1 MKRAKLIPSILML
14 VLCTAVLA
22 VGIYAASPT
31 SHSIVGTVNI
41 TAGGA
46 NVSITGYLDDG
57 DGVYTDD
64 VKVTDT
70 YTSRTSQTIS
80 IYANALDFDCS
91 SASDIAEVAEKK
103 LYFKVENHSGF
114 SLGAYFLEGTV
125 PESGTTSSNIA
136 ESKNFNGTMG
146 SQTITNLITATFTTY
161 SEVPAN
167 GSTKMY
173 STLKLNQL
181 NSEASTV
188 TLNLNLNIEK
198 FNEELAP
205 ASENSVQ
212 VKNSEAVNVLVSCE
226 LQNAS
231 TTSTKSISNSGVWEA
246 GTLAFSDETFN
257 GQLRLQTVKMK
268 MLVTNNHSKP
278 ISVSII
284 EDDENEG
291 QPSSVLVTT
300 TSCSYIAVGAT
311 EEVSIQFAAVFDRG
325 TSQSLVEPVIP
336 TINPYNYNVTIVEVS
351 EPSTVL
357 SRIKYDSTGIANGT
371 MHYYV
376 EYGDNPYVANEKLR
390 WYIWAKDVGTG
401 APTALVSG
409 TDYDSSTNTFKSTG
423 STYYFISQYILDV
436 EDANYGLS
444 FQNEYDVTKYYNANG
459 DNINANDYAS
469 SNLRNYLNGLT
480 VKRTYVNDSSG
491 NYLANGSNVNFLDKY
506 NLTDDALYA
515 QINSRTLE
523 NLYANMGPTV
533 AVPSTY
539 SGQADKF
546 WLLSA
551 IDWGYIKSLGSN
563 VPANLIAYKLSSTSS
578 EGHWWLRT
586 CSSNFKNYFVNT
598 GGSQNIN
605 AHVYLDDVGT
615 RPAFQIKI

>member
-22 VGIYAASPT
+22 VGIYAANPT
-31 SHSIVGTVNI
+31 SHSIVGTVKI

-57 DGVYTDD
+57 DSNTDD
-64 VKVTDT
+64 VKVTGT

-91 SASDIAEVAEKK
+91 SAFDINEVAEKK
-103 LYFKVENHSGF
+103 LYFKVDNLSSY
-114 SLGAYFLEGTV
+114 SLGAYFLQGTV
-125 PESGTTSSNIA
+125 PASGTTIGNIA
-136 ESKNFNGTMG
+136 ETKSFNGTMG
-146 SQTITNLITATFTTY
+146 TTTITNLITATFTTY
-161 SEVPAN
+161 SEVPVS
-167 GSTKMY
+167 GSAYMY

-181 NSEASTV
+181 NTEASTV
-188 TLNLNLNIEK
+188 TLSLNLNIEK

-205 ASENSVQ
+205 VSENVIQ
-212 VKNSEAVNVLVSCE
+212 LKNSEAVNISVACE

-231 TTSTKSISNSGVWEA
+231 TTSTKSISTSGVWET

-257 GQLRLQTVKMK
+257 GQLRLQTVKLK
-268 MLVTNNHSKP
+268 MLVTNNHSAP
-278 ISVSII
+278 ISVSIT
-284 EDDENEG
+284 EDDKSKG
-291 QPSSVLVTT
+291 QASSVLVITT
-300 TSCSYIAVGAT
+300 GCSYIAVGAT
-311 EEVSIQFAAVFDRG
+311 EEISVQFSAVFDRG

-336 TINPYNYNVTIVEVS
+336 TINPYNYNVTIAEVR
-351 EPSTVL
+351 EASTVL

-390 WYIWAKDVGTG
+390 WYIWAKDGGTG
-401 APTALVSG
+401 APTALVSE

-423 STYYFISQYILDV
+423 STYYFISQYVLDV

-444 FQNEYDVTKYYNANG
+444 FQNEYDVTNYYNANG
-459 DNINANDYAS
+459 NNINANDYSS
-469 SNLRNYLNGLT
+469 SNLRSYLNGLT
-480 VKRTYVNDSSG
+480 VKRTYVSDSSG
-491 NYLANGSNVNFLDKY
+491 NYLANGSNINFLDKY

-515 QINSRTLE
+515 QINGRSLE

-533 AVPSTY
+533 TVPSTY

-546 WLLSA
+546 WALSA
-551 IDWGYIKSLGSN
+551 IDWSYIKSLGSN
-563 VPANLIAYKLSSTSS
+563 VVSNLIAYKLSSTTS
-578 EGHWWLRT
+578 EGAWWLRT
-586 CSSNFKNYFVNT
+586 CSSNYKNYFVST
-598 GGSQNIN
+598 AGSQNIN
-605 AHVYLDDVGT
+605 APVYLDSAGV
-615 RPAFQIKI
+615 RPAFQIQI